1 MELRIGLGCLGQACA
16 GGWNVRG
23 IPGLPREQLLFRPHR
38 GSLVWLKADLGSD
51 HYIILDLRL
60 QNCSVISNSADANIM
75 SKMQIYA
82 CIKIFSPQL
91 SILFYSFTRSL
102 PTRQ

>member
-1 MELRIGLGCLGQACA
+1 MSEEFQACLGSSFCL
-16 GGWNVRG
+16 GLTGW
-23 IPGLPREQLLFRPHR
+23 
-38 GSLVWLKADLGSD
+38 SLVWLKADLGSD